1 MNSPNV
7 KYFILIFA
15 LFFIHSNVFAYEE
28 ENKVICAITSNFA
41 KFTQKNNS
49 DITPYTITV
58 LNNQFG
64 DLCTNMYKEIKVNNK
79 DIQVLYIDDIHN
91 LKQSNILF
99 IFDTPIDELN
109 EILSYMKNK
118 NILTISTIRGFAQ
131 RGGMVQIYS
140 QNQKLKLKIN
150 LDIVKEEG
158 IYIHSALLR
167 IASIIKGGTHD

>member
-1 MNSPNV
+1 MSSPSV
-7 KYFILIFA
+7 KNIILLFA

-28 ENKVICAITSNFA
+28 ENKVICAITSKIA

-49 DITPYTITV
+49 DINPYTITV

-64 DLCTNMYKEIKVNNK
+64 DLCTDMYKDTKINNK
-79 DIQVLYIDDIHN
+79 DVQVLYFDDIHN
-91 LKQSNILF
+91 LKQTNILF
-99 IFDTPIDELN
+99 IFDTPIDQLD
-109 EILSYMKNK
+109 EILSYIKNK
-118 NILTISTIRGFAQ
+118 HILTISTMRGFAQ

-150 LDIVKEEG
+150 LDSVKQEK

-167 IASIIKGGTHD
+167 IANIIRGDRND